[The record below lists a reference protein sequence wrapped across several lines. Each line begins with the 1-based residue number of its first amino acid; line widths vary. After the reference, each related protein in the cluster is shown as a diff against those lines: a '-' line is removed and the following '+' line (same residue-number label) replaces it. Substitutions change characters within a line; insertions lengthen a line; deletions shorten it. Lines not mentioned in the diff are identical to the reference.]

1 MGKSFW
7 IGTIIV
13 VIILGITAGIIV
25 HVYSDERTERATLKQ
40 ANELARMEEANFN
53 DKANKNGR
61 NNGNNEN
68 NGSNGNNSY
77 YDNSENNNN
86 IENSV
91 IVKTSS
97 GGEKT
102 TPNTTIIFESYYS
115 KCGHSKIRSEKIS
128 NEYVNKTEEEMQK
141 IYSDWEIKSFSSDR
155 IELYKNENSL
165 CSNHYIVKEE
175 NGYVTVYNIN
185 KDGQEVLSD
194 KTDISTKYL
203 PKDDNDLLKNGI
215 KANSASQL
223 EQILADFE

>member
-1 MGKSFW
+1 MGKGFW

-25 HVYSDERTERATLKQ
+25 HVYGDERTERATLKQ
-40 ANELARMEEANFN
+40 ANELARMKEANLN

-61 NNGNNEN
+61 NNGK
-68 NGSNGNNSY
+68 NGNGENNSY
-77 YDNSENNNN
+77 YDNNENSNDV
-86 IENSV
+86 ENSV
-91 IVKTSS
+91 ILKTSS
-97 GGEKT
+97 GEEKT
-102 TPNTTIIFESYYS
+102 TPNTLIIFESYYS
-115 KCGHSKIRSEKIS
+115 KCGHSKIRSEKIA
-128 NEYVNKTEEEMQK
+128 NEYVNKTKEEMQK
-141 IYSDWEIKSFSSDR
+141 IYSDWEIRSFSSDR
-155 IELYKNENSL
+155 IELFKNENSL
-165 CSNHYIVKEE
+165 CGNHYIVKEE

-215 KANSASQL
+215 KANSTSQL